1 MISRSKH
8 RIRLVA
14 LALALFCTKTIAEE
28 LVCPSEPKFEPMLI
42 QCKTPGIVAL
52 TFDDGPH
59 GNTPAILN
67 ILQAHNV
74 KATFFVVGSRLQ
86 KSLYANYL
94 LDTLAQGHVV
104 GNHTWSH
111 PDLTTLSVANVELE
125 LKKTDD
131 IVMNIAN
138 YKMRY
143 MRPPHGKITAKSAIP
158 AWDADQT
165 IGLWNLDSLDYK
177 PVYEV
182 SAAQELANIK
192 NAFANS
198 SPTNNSFIILLH
210 DYSAQTLENLP
221 AIIDAARE
229 RGYTLGTLDDC
240 KAKISQ

>member
-1 MISRSKH
+1 MLTLSKH
-8 RIRLVA
+8 RIRFIA
-14 LALALFCTKTIAEE
+14 LALALFCTKSMAEE
-28 LVCPSEPKFEPMLI
+28 PVCPPEPKFEPMLI

-59 GNTPAILN
+59 ENTPAILH
-67 ILQAHNV
+67 ILQSHNV

-86 KSLYANYL
+86 KSLYASYL
-94 LDTLAQGHVV
+94 LDTLEQGHVV

-111 PDLTTLSVANVELE
+111 PDLTTLSLADVELE

-143 MRPPHGKITAKSAIP
+143 MRPPHGKLTPKSSIL

-177 PVYEV
+177 PVYQV
-182 SAAQELANIK
+182 SAAKELANIK
-192 NAFANS
+192 KAFTNG
-198 SPTNNSFIILLH
+198 SPTNDSFIILLH
-210 DYSAQTLENLP
+210 DYSKQTLENLP

-229 RGYTLGTLDDC
+229 SGYTLGTLDDC
-240 KAKISQ
+240 KTKIIQ